1 MTVIFVLNMVC
12 VITPQVT
19 THVNAKMVM
28 LAMVLFATISMNVL
42 MTVTMT
48 AILKMVSVS
57 INQEDSDADA
67 MMDSKK
73 ETTTEQFVT
82 TSTNAMIPTPVMLM
96 LIVLTYQV
104 HLTAHVLMDTLAMG
118 LIPAVIST
126 NVMVTIQYAT

>member
-1 MTVIFVLNMVC
+1 MIAIFVLNMLC

-19 THVNAKMVM
+19 THVNVKMVM
-28 LAMVLFATISMNVL
+28 LAMVLLATISTNVL
-42 MTVTMT
+42 MKVTMT
-48 AILKMVSVS
+48 AILKMASVS
-57 INQEDSDADA
+57 INQESSDADA
-67 MMDSKK
+67 MMVSKK
-73 ETTTEQFVT
+73 ETTTEQFVM

>member
-1 MTVIFVLNMVC
+1 MTAIFVLNMLC

-28 LAMVLFATISMNVL
+28 LAMVLFATISTNVL
-42 MTVTMT
+42 MKVTMT